1 MEEILMVKPN
11 DSIFT
16 ISTMEKIPDNRDLP
30 DYGDIRAVGFFHS
43 YEDAEIRLHENTLD
57 LHECIYNYAV
67 LEELMPGLYPKV
79 VRRQFF
85 KYDKA
90 KDGYVEIPEPEIL
103 KSPCGVDPCGYAMG

>member
-1 MEEILMVKPN
+1 MVQPN

-57 LHECIYNYAV
+57 LHECICNYAV
-67 LEELMPGLYPKV
+67 LEELMPGLYPRV
-79 VRRQFF
+79 VRRQFV
-85 KYDKA
+85 KYDKDKA
-90 KDGYVEIPEPEIL
+90 GYVEIPELDVL
-103 KSPCGVDPCGYAMG
+103 KSPYGAEPSGYSIG